1 MTRKE
6 WVIFPFV
13 AVSLSVIGLF
23 VIYALKPELF
33 EAQLIAVLVGI
44 GIMIGL
50 AMVPFPWLVATAPFV
65 GGVSLV
71 FLVMTLASPA
81 VRGAQRW
88 VFLGPVHFQPSEFVK
103 LALVL
108 MGWWLVVKYPVSR
121 LRRLKSLIMMG
132 LGMGV
137 VLLIIGLQ
145 PDLGTAGFI
154 GMVVGLASLPLWV
167 NWKRLMVIGMLG
179 LILVPFGWYQLKP
192 YQKQRVVAF
201 LDPLSDPKG
210 SGYNIIRALLAI
222 ENGGWWGAMGRGGL
236 YQYSLP
242 EAHTDFIF
250 AVWVEDAGFAGG
262 VFMLGLY
269 GLFLLGLLQVRR
281 KVDRSEEGVL
291 MLIAGFIVIQAMFHV
306 GINLGVLPVT
316 GLPLPF
322 VSYGRSSILVSFAL
336 VGVLVSRLRN
346 DYWVGRDKFKIERIK
361 ELSLQK
367 PDTDKL
373 VHRV

>member
-71 FLVMTLASPA
+71 FLVMTLMSPA

-88 VFLGPVHFQPSEFVK
+88 VFLGPIHFQPSEFVK

-108 MGWWLVVKYPVSR
+108 MTWWLVIKYPIEK
-121 LRRLKSLIMMG
+121 LYQLKNLLVIG
-132 LGMGV
+132 LGVGL
-137 VLLIIGLQ
+137 VLFIIGLQ

-167 NWKRLMVIGMLG
+167 NWKRLMVIGVLG

-222 ENGGWWGAMGRGGL
+222 ENGGWWGAVGKEGL

-250 AVWVEDAGFAGG
+250 AVWVEDTGVAGG
-262 VFMLGLY
+262 VIMLVLY
-269 GLFLLGLLQVRR
+269 GLFLVGMLGARR
-281 KVDRSEEGVL
+281 KVTKLEEGVL
-291 MLIAGFIVIQAMFHV
+291 LLITGFIVIQALFHV

-322 VSYGRSSILVSFAL
+322 VSYGRSSILVSFGL
-336 VGVLVSRLRN
+336 VGVLISRLRAE
-346 DYWVGRDKFKIERIK
+346 YWLDRDRFKIKRFWG
-361 ELSLQK
+361 LRLK
-367 PDTDKL
+367 PKGGKL
-373 VHRV
+373 MHRFN

>member
-88 VFLGPVHFQPSEFVK
+88 VFLGPIHFQPSEFVK

-108 MGWWLVVKYPVSR
+108 VTWWLVIKYPIEK
-121 LRRLKSLIMMG
+121 LYQLKNLLVIG
-132 LGMGV
+132 LGVGL
-137 VLLIIGLQ
+137 VLFIIGLQ

-167 NWKRLMVIGMLG
+167 NWKRLMVIGVLG

-222 ENGGWWGAMGRGGL
+222 ENGGWWGAVGKEGL

-250 AVWVEDAGFAGG
+250 AVWVEDAGVAGG
-262 VFMLGLY
+262 VIMLVLY
-269 GLFLLGLLQVRR
+269 GLFLVGMLRARR
-281 KVDRSEEGVL
+281 KVTKLEEGVL
-291 MLIAGFIVIQAMFHV
+291 LLITGFIVIQALFHV

-322 VSYGRSSILVSFAL
+322 VSYGRSSILVSFGL
-336 VGVLVSRLRN
+336 VGVLISRLRAE
-346 DYWVGRDKFKIERIK
+346 YWLDRDRFKIKRFWG
-361 ELSLQK
+361 LRLK
-367 PDTDKL
+367 PKGGKL
-373 VHRV
+373 MHRFN